1 MVTFTGGVF
10 ERNEVG
16 GELVHA
22 KEAALEFLIAHQLFA
37 KAVKPAVRHANHP
50 AYGLFVKIAFQFAR
64 VMSAT
69 LDIRGLGVLLDEGSC
84 WRHRV
89 ASIFT
94 FFAALPLCAG
104 SAGV

>member
-1 MVTFTGGVF
+1 M
-10 ERNEVG
+10 
-16 GELVHA
+16 VHA
-22 KEAALEFLIAHQLFA
+22 EEAALEFLIAFQLFA
-37 KAVKPAVRHANHP
+37 KAVKTAIRHVNHP
-50 AYGLFVKIAFQFAR
+50 ACGLFVRIAFQFAG

-69 LDIRGLGVLLDEGSC
+69 LDIRGLGVLLDKGSC

>member
-37 KAVKPAVRHANHP
+37 KAVKLAVRHVNRP
-50 AYGLFVKIAFQFAR
+50 AFGLFVRMAFQFER
-64 VMSAT
+64 VLFAT
-69 LDIRGLGVLLDEGSC
+69 LDIRDVGVFWNRG
-84 WRHRV
+84 HAN
-89 ASIFT
+89 AS
-94 FFAALPLCAG
+94 
-104 SAGV
+104 V